1 MSIPSATLPC
11 SFLHTPARAKQGV
24 GAWEGL
30 RRVLPQIDF
39 GSRSGNVSFPLTEQL
54 PASVICCGPIC
65 PVGIT
70 ATIYGVYF

>member
-11 SFLHTPARAKQGV
+11 SFRHTPARAKQGA
-24 GAWEGL
+24 GAWEG
-30 RRVLPQIDF
+30 QIDF
-39 GSRSGNVSFPLTEQL
+39 GSRLGSMSFPLTEQL

-70 ATIYGVYF
+70 ATVYGVHF